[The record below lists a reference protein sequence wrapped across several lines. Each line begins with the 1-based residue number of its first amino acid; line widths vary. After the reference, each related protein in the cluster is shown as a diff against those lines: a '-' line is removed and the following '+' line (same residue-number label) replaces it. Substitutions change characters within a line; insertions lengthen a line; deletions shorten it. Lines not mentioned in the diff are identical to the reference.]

1 MRTGFRVLLGLTAA
15 AALTLA
21 GSTAASAETAAS
33 ASASTWKWGPIHSTD
48 GHATA
53 KGKVVVTQHSFQV
66 RGSLSDTRGKGCSWV
81 ILRWQSSGNGKWS
94 SAGYWN
100 CTPGTGTFRK
110 NVGLPLKIKAKVCRG
125 NSSRP
130 TGWCTSWKT
139 IYTQGG

>member
-1 MRTGFRVLLGLTAA
+1 MRTGFRILLGLTAA
-15 AALTLA
+15 AALTVA
-21 GSTAASAETAAS
+21 GSTAASADSAAGS
-33 ASASTWKWGPIHSTD
+33 WKWGPIHSTD

-53 KGKVVVTQHSFQV
+53 KGKVVVTQSAFQI
-66 RGSLSDTRGKGCSWV
+66 RGSLYDTRGKGCSWV
-81 ILRWQSSGNGKWS
+81 QLRWQSSTTGKWS
-94 SAGYWN
+94 SAAYWN

-110 NVGLPLKIKAKVCRG
+110 NVSYPLQIKAKVCRG

>member
-66 RGSLSDTRGKGCSWV
+66 RAASPTPAARG
-81 ILRWQSSGNGKWS
+81 
-94 SAGYWN
+94 A
-100 CTPGTGTFRK
+100 PG
-110 NVGLPLKIKAKVCRG
+110 
-125 NSSRP
+125 
-130 TGWCTSWKT
+130 
-139 IYTQGG
+139 

>member
-1 MRTGFRVLLGLTAA
+1 MRTGLRVLLGLTAA
-15 AALTLA
+15 AALTVG
-21 GSTAASAETAAS
+21 GSTAASADAA
-33 ASASTWKWGPIHSTD
+33 ATGWKWGPIHSTD

-53 KGKVVVTQHSFQV
+53 KGKVVVTQSAFQI

-81 ILRWQSSGNGKWS
+81 LLRWQSSGNGKWS

-110 NVGLPLKIKAKVCRG
+110 NVAHPLQIKAKVCRG